1 MRTDLALMRRE
12 EQGNFDCMVSNLNPD
27 IRIGKHK
34 DFLNANWRKIAAFA
48 YGEFLAK
55 GRGIVAVPETDFVY
69 ANEPQ
74 YAPIHFR
81 YFPEAEALSLMPD
94 YQGSKEQGWMG
105 SYNPEE
111 KVAVTI
117 IRFDSGVSSYLIG
130 AKPSPPEC
138 HKASKA
144 EGKG

>member
-1 MRTDLALMRRE
+1 MPLMRRE

-27 IRIGKHK
+27 IRIAKHK

-55 GRGIVAVPETDFVY
+55 GRGIVGVPEADFVY
-69 ANEPQ
+69 ANESQ

-81 YFPEAEALSLMPD
+81 YFPGSEALSLMPD

-138 HKASKA
+138 HRAAKA
-144 EGKG
+144 EGK